1 MAQTESK
8 MLPLKTKAP
17 AFILPN
23 VVSGKQ
29 NNLDELFGSQVTLI
43 VFMCNHC
50 PYVIH
55 LIDALVQFSC
65 SGRLKCVFRLKQPE
79 KHISINKQA
88 FQATLTYPCD

>member
-29 NNLDELFGSQVTLI
+29 NNLDELFGSQGTLI

-55 LIDALVQFSC
+55 LIDALVQFSKEIEY
-65 SGRLKCVFRLKQPE
+65 GNR
-79 KHISINKQA
+79 
-88 FQATLTYPCD
+88 